1 MVSNGSTKTIGH
13 PSRGWFPRGVFLFS
27 NLVPIKFYHY
37 QGGCTIEK
45 ITRRLKKSLK
55 RAFVTL

>member
-1 MVSNGSTKTIGH
+1 MVPLKPLVIPPEVGSLVE
-13 PSRGWFPRGVFLFS
+13 FFLFS

-45 ITRRLKKSLK
+45 ITRRLK
-55 RAFVTL
+55 